1 MSGGGLYGAILGA
14 AGTGVNMYADRQVR
28 NAMNGALGE
37 QDRAIAEH
45 GAAERAAAERAR
57 AQQMGL
63 TRQKYGAIDQMLGQ
77 FTAPATDPRAQQRIT
92 DTVAAGTPVP
102 NTSNGQQ
109 TAWSGRAAVPV
120 DARTQNLMQLAGNA
134 AQQDAL
140 TQQRGDAL
148 SGFGRADQNLGVQS
162 RDFNALADVEGS
174 ARNRAWQQ
182 RLAQLQ
188 RAFTDA
194 QGAGDDAR
202 LWGSIL
208 GGSGQVVGAMGAN
221 NQPQTSQTADDEPP
235 TGSRLLRQYG

>member
-1 MSGGGLYGAILGA
+1 MMGLYGAILGA
-14 AGTGVNMYADRQVR
+14 AGTGVNMYADRKVKK
-28 NAMNGALGE
+28 AMGGALDQ

-45 GAAERAAAERAR
+45 GAAEQAAAERAR

-77 FTAPATDPRAQQRIT
+77 FTAPTSDPRAQQRIT
-92 DTVAAGTPVP
+92 DTVAGTPVP

-109 TAWSGRAAVPV
+109 TAWSGRAAEPV
-120 DARTQNLMQLAGNA
+120 NARTQNLMQLAGNA

-208 GGSGQVVGAMGAN
+208 GGSGQLVGAMGGGGSQL
-221 NQPQTSQTADDEPP
+221 QPQQAGYEPEA
-235 TGSRLLRQYG
+235 GSRLLRQYY